1 MVRSLAKGLLLAR
14 HDRATPRCARIL
26 SLLVIVLSA
35 VPSSAGASPLPQIG
49 KHEVRFP
56 QSGVTLP
63 FSPVTVIH
71 EDPLVALNKGEP
83 VEVTRE
89 ARLLPNWKRV
99 VVLETRHYYEGAT
112 VSPVFYDYRG
122 NKIFAH
128 RAFQGPIYFAPNRKR
143 FFACELSAH
152 YRTEASFVVS
162 EEGEVLATV
171 PHRRGLYS
179 GLYECSPTEDGR
191 LMVRQYVARRPGEFT
206 SFFESLYT
214 IVQILDF
221 SGREVGLLEVDKG
234 SFVEFRHKG
243 TLYKIPVEE
252 HQPPG

>member
-1 MVRSLAKGLLLAR
+1 MAPPHSGGLLRARRVKIRLTWATTLA
-14 HDRATPRCARIL
+14 
-26 SLLVIVLSA
+26 LLVAVLSA
-35 VPSSAGASPLPQIG
+35 APPSADAQQLPEIG
-49 KHEVRFP
+49 TKEIRFP
-56 QSGVTLP
+56 ASERVLP
-63 FSPVTVIH
+63 FSPITVIH
-71 EDPLVALNKGEP
+71 EDPLVALDKGEP

-112 VSPVFYDYRG
+112 VSPILYDYRG

-128 RAFQGPIYFAPNRKR
+128 RAFRGPIYFAPNRKR

-162 EEGEVLATV
+162 EEGEVLATI

-191 LMVRQYVARRPGEFT
+191 LMVRQYPALRPGGFT
-206 SFFESLYT
+206 NFFEGWYT

-234 SFVEFRHKG
+234 SLVEFRHKG

-252 HQPPG
+252 PQPSG